1 MNRLTKRTT
10 NCPLPVL
17 VRDRAFGPAYF
28 VSEEDY
34 TDYRDA
40 LEKLARYEDTGLAPD
55 ELEKLV
61 AFKEYFDALYGQGLQ
76 IANWHMNG
84 VLEPFDSFYE
94 EAIADNE
101 EEDPD
106 GKNDQ
111 MEP

>member
-1 MNRLTKRTT
+1 MNRLTIRKSDGAWDV
-10 NCPLPVL
+10 PLRNDDGAYIPSQEII
-17 VRDRAFGPAYF
+17 DR
-28 VSEEDY
+28 
-34 TDYRDA
+34 
-40 LEKLARYEDTGLAPD
+40 LAAYEDSGLAPD

-84 VLEPFDSFYE
+84 DLEPFDSFYE

>member
-1 MNRLTKRTT
+1 MNRLTDRSKEIQ
-10 NCPLPVL
+10 LPCA
-17 VRDRAFGPAYF
+17 DNAAFWAR
-28 VSEEDY
+28 VH
-34 TDYRDA
+34 
-40 LEKLARYEDTGLAPD
+40 EKLARYEDTGLAPD

-61 AFKEYFDALYGQGLQ
+61 AFKEYFDALYGQGLK

-84 VLEPFDSFYE
+84 DLEPFDSFYE
-94 EAIADNE
+94 EAISDNE

>member
-1 MNRLTKRTT
+1 MNRLTIR
-10 NCPLPVL
+10 NSDGAWDVPLRNDDGAYIPSQEII
-17 VRDRAFGPAYF
+17 DR
-28 VSEEDY
+28 
-34 TDYRDA
+34 
-40 LEKLARYEDTGLAPD
+40 LAAYEDTGLAPD

-84 VLEPFDSFYE
+84 DLEPFDSFYE

>member
-1 MNRLTKRTT
+1 MNRLTDRNKEI
-10 NCPLPVL
+10 PLPCA
-17 VRDRAFGPAYF
+17 DNAAFWAR
-28 VSEEDY
+28 VH
-34 TDYRDA
+34 
-40 LEKLARYEDTGLAPD
+40 EKLARYEDTGLAPD

>member
-1 MNRLTKRTT
+1 MNRLTDRNKEI
-10 NCPLPVL
+10 PLPCADNSVFWAR
-17 VRDRAFGPAYF
+17 VH
-28 VSEEDY
+28 
-34 TDYRDA
+34 
-40 LEKLARYEDTGLAPD
+40 EKLARYEDSGLAPD

-84 VLEPFDSFYE
+84 DLEPFDSFYE

-101 EEDPD
+101 EEDFD

>member
-1 MNRLTKRTT
+1 MNRLTDRNKEIQ
-10 NCPLPVL
+10 LPCTGNGVFWAR
-17 VRDRAFGPAYF
+17 VH
-28 VSEEDY
+28 
-34 TDYRDA
+34 
-40 LEKLARYEDTGLAPD
+40 EKLARYEDTGLEPD

-84 VLEPFDSFYE
+84 DLEPFDSFYE

-101 EEDPD
+101 EKDPD

>member
-1 MNRLTKRTT
+1 MNRLTIR
-10 NCPLPVL
+10 NSDGAWDVPLRGDDDGAYIPSQEII
-17 VRDRAFGPAYF
+17 DR
-28 VSEEDY
+28 
-34 TDYRDA
+34 
-40 LEKLARYEDTGLAPD
+40 LAAYEDTGLAPD

-84 VLEPFDSFYE
+84 DLEPFDSFYE

>member
-1 MNRLTKRTT
+1 MAQRVAAVKANRNNRR
-10 NCPLPVL
+10 PQ
-17 VRDRAFGPAYF
+17 AFCF
-28 VSEEDY
+28 VW
-34 TDYRDA
+34 
-40 LEKLARYEDTGLAPD
+40 KLQQNARYEDTGLAPD

-84 VLEPFDSFYE
+84 DLEPFDSFYE
-94 EAIADNE
+94 EAIAYNE

>member
-1 MNRLTKRTT
+1 MNRLTDRSKEI
-10 NCPLPVL
+10 PLPCAENASFWARVH
-17 VRDRAFGPAYF
+17 
-28 VSEEDY
+28 
-34 TDYRDA
+34 
-40 LEKLARYEDTGLAPD
+40 EKLARYEDSGLAPD

>member
-1 MNRLTKRTT
+1 MNRLTIR
-10 NCPLPVL
+10 NSDGAFDVPLRNDDGAYIPSQEII
-17 VRDRAFGPAYF
+17 DRLAAY
-28 VSEEDY
+28 EE
-34 TDYRDA
+34 
-40 LEKLARYEDTGLAPD
+40 TGLAPD
-55 ELEKLV
+55 EMEKLV

-84 VLEPFDSFYE
+84 DLEPFDSFYE

>member
-1 MNRLTKRTT
+1 MNRLTEHHVIESGAYMACSGPCDKDEDACGA
-10 NCPLPVL
+10 CP
-17 VRDRAFGPAYF
+17 
-28 VSEEDY
+28 E
-34 TDYRDA
+34 
-40 LEKLARYEDTGLAPD
+40 LEKIVDRLAAYEDTGLEPD

-84 VLEPFDSFYE
+84 DLEPFDSFYE

-101 EEDPD
+101 EKDPD